1 MIENEVGM
9 QLGNLLNFSESLM
22 NNGINRAVNH
32 LVEQV
37 Q

>member
-9 QLGNLLNFSESLM
+9 PLGDRLNFSESLM
-22 NNGINRAVNH
+22 NNGINRTANH
-32 LVEQV
+32 LVEHV